1 MKARLLFPILGL
13 ILLVSACSEQS
24 QVNEPVST
32 APGTAAKIAQLNL
45 SMDQAAFVD
54 EMYYMDEDLSI
65 LLDPVNFDAMSDIAG
80 PGDRRDVRGY
90 VDMAAI
96 VYYNLIVKA
105 MPDLD
110 PAVLEQIRNLIA
122 TSNEARAKIIA
133 EGIAA
138 GMTREEIA
146 ALLATEHDTLMQ
158 NIYTIIG
165 EGGVAAVE
173 AYKLKL
179 QEERE
184 RLRQEMIALR
194 IDREVQIMTEKLGL
208 NDTQAGAVR
217 EALVWQQEQ
226 IAALR
231 LQYKD
236 DPEGFR
242 AALQRLLTE
251 FEARMI
257 NAIGEE
263 LWQQWKDL
271 RSGRTGTG
279 DRRDPILE
287 QVKHLTQL
295 LGLNERQQAQLTEIL
310 TNQQNQIKTLV
321 QKYGTDRRGLAQALK
336 DLQER
341 TNKAIAG
348 ILTPEQLSIWERYL
362 RGGIRPGDGGGR
374 MGG

>member
-165 EGGVAAVE
+165 ERGVAAVE